1 MRSSTRLQE
10 KCHVLLGESLAVFGQ
25 IRTVSSLC
33 RTLSYKSHEEAHKAQ
48 SIFALNCP
56 CFSGGR

>member
-33 RTLSYKSHEEAHKAQ
+33 RTLSYKSHEEAHKA
-48 SIFALNCP
+48 
-56 CFSGGR
+56 